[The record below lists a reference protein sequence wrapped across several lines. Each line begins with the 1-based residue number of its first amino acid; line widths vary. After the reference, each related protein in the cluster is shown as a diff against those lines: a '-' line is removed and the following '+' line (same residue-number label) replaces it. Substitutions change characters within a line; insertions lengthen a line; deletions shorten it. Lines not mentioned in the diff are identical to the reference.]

1 MLFDIFSLS
10 NQQSLVRK
18 ASCVTFSND
27 GACVLVADK
36 NGDVYRVSTGARV
49 SDEEDTCPVLVLGHL
64 SQLLDI
70 IVSHDGDRLL
80 TADRDEKI
88 RVSRFPNCY
97 NIDNYC
103 LGHTEFVTTLALTRG
118 SRVNVIS
125 GSGDGTIR
133 LWDYTTGE
141 EVFCCDT
148 TKNIHDEDR
157 DAADVTESKNEEDM
171 DTEDGGE
178 DNLVK
183 RVSPPSQPAIVK
195 LRKVFILNI
204 ILLLAFFDI
213 IILKNYEENNNI
225 SCYRTLLALSSEY
238 VVVQIEN
245 CTNLV
250 IYKLSES
257 KLVFHSYLKPD
268 SCLLDFDS
276 FDNCLVVLRKTEQS
290 AVLDSY
296 QVSNDDLLLNKT
308 VKYDKETHLE
318 FFKPTRNYEQEG
330 MKNLHKRWF
339 DNVKEYFDRKE
350 ARIEK
355 TKSKVQES
363 VPVKKQKCES

>member
-1 MLFDIFSLS
+1 M
-10 NQQSLVRK
+10 
-18 ASCVTFSND
+18 
-27 GACVLVADK
+27 VADK
-36 NGDVYRVSTGARV
+36 NGDVYRVYTGARV
-49 SDEEDTCPVLVLGHL
+49 SSDDDTCPVLVLGHL

-70 IVSHDGDRLL
+70 VVSHDGDRLL

-148 TKNIHDEDR
+148 TKHIHDEDR

-195 LRKVFILNI
+195 LRKVFFPTLFHF
-204 ILLLAFFDI
+204 LLF
-213 IILKNYEENNNI
+213 
-225 SCYRTLLALSSEY
+225 
-238 VVVQIEN
+238 
-245 CTNLV
+245 
-250 IYKLSES
+250 
-257 KLVFHSYLKPD
+257 
-268 SCLLDFDS
+268 
-276 FDNCLVVLRKTEQS
+276 
-290 AVLDSY
+290 
-296 QVSNDDLLLNKT
+296 
-308 VKYDKETHLE
+308 
-318 FFKPTRNYEQEG
+318 
-330 MKNLHKRWF
+330 
-339 DNVKEYFDRKE
+339 
-350 ARIEK
+350 
-355 TKSKVQES
+355 
-363 VPVKKQKCES
+363 

>member
-1 MLFDIFSLS
+1 MLFDIFSLL

-36 NGDVYRVSTGARV
+36 NGDVYRVSTRTGARV

-70 IVSHDGDRLL
+70 VVSHDGDRLL

-148 TKNIHDEDR
+148 TKHIHDEDR

-171 DTEDGGE
+171 DTEDGGD
-178 DNLVK
+178 DNSVK

-195 LRKVFILNI
+195 LRKVFFPTLFHF
-204 ILLLAFFDI
+204 LLF
-213 IILKNYEENNNI
+213 
-225 SCYRTLLALSSEY
+225 
-238 VVVQIEN
+238 
-245 CTNLV
+245 
-250 IYKLSES
+250 
-257 KLVFHSYLKPD
+257 
-268 SCLLDFDS
+268 
-276 FDNCLVVLRKTEQS
+276 
-290 AVLDSY
+290 
-296 QVSNDDLLLNKT
+296 
-308 VKYDKETHLE
+308 
-318 FFKPTRNYEQEG
+318 
-330 MKNLHKRWF
+330 
-339 DNVKEYFDRKE
+339 
-350 ARIEK
+350 
-355 TKSKVQES
+355 
-363 VPVKKQKCES
+363 